1 MRQHREALARR
12 DGMPPIDRRSWA
24 GRPTARRASAACP
37 SSDRIAPSPG
47 CDTGGNQVDR
57 RYAPA
62 RGTASSATPFSLAG
76 RRDHL
81 ACRCRTPS
89 KPVLANPS
97 AGVPFTVYNRSDRTL
112 TAFGDMPA
120 PADAAMLARES
131 ADIRVLGRAANEI
144 IKPGRVLLRVQVASP
159 FGVFPQMGPSRIW
172 RESAN
177 GTGRDQTG
185 RAPGGQNGNNFRSF
199 FNGALGVD
207 GHHEVTDPM
216 PKTIDAYLR
225 VPVRPGLR
233 VQIIEGRHFDREV
246 LCVRWYLR
254 FKLSLRGLVEMMAER
269 GLSMAHTTIMR
280 WVQRYAPE
288 LEQRWR
294 RFARAVGLSW
304 RVDETYVKIRGEWCD
319 RYRAVDRAGRTVDF
333 RLSAKRDVAA
343 AKGVL
348 PQSAQRPAA
357 RPADNHIGRLR
368 RISPCGARAESQ
380 WLAACQHEA
389 ALVEVPEQ
397 PD

>member
-1 MRQHREALARR
+1 
-12 DGMPPIDRRSWA
+12 
-24 GRPTARRASAACP
+24 
-37 SSDRIAPSPG
+37 
-47 CDTGGNQVDR
+47 
-57 RYAPA
+57 
-62 RGTASSATPFSLAG
+62 
-76 RRDHL
+76 
-81 ACRCRTPS
+81 
-89 KPVLANPS
+89 
-97 AGVPFTVYNRSDRTL
+97 
-112 TAFGDMPA
+112 
-120 PADAAMLARES
+120 
-131 ADIRVLGRAANEI
+131 
-144 IKPGRVLLRVQVASP
+144 
-159 FGVFPQMGPSRIW
+159 MGKLKSVG
-172 RESAN
+172 EL
-177 GTGRDQTG
+177 
-185 RAPGGQNGNNFRSF
+185 F
-199 FNGALGVD
+199 
-207 GHHEVTDPM
+207 
-216 PKTIDAYLR
+216 
-225 VPVRPGLR
+225 
-233 VQIIEGRHFDREV
+233 EGRHFDREV
-246 LCVRWYLR
+246 IILCVRWYLR
-254 FKLSLRGLVEMMAER
+254 FKLSLRDLVEMMAER